1 MLKILLRNKILFVPI
16 IIILHK
22 MIEALADATMA
33 ITLQYIDV
41 SKQYV
46 LHLNVHSVICELHLI
61 LFKKRLHFFLPLL
74 MYY

>member
-1 MLKILLRNKILFVPI
+1 
-16 IIILHK
+16 

-61 LFKKRLHFFLPLL
+61 FLKKKDFIFSCH
-74 MYY
+74 Y

>member
-1 MLKILLRNKILFVPI
+1 
-16 IIILHK
+16 

>member
-61 LFKKRLHFFLPLL
+61 FFKKKDFIFSCH
-74 MYY
+74 Y